1 MNKYDYDREK
11 ERIVNGLVA
20 CIFGLALS
28 MVALWM
34 MYRNIYTM
42 LILLSISLFSSCLF
56 FGIGFLYMKYAAE
69 KVKKWERKKISVV
82 RNLMLIFST
91 IGAVLGNLIYSEII
105 SRFNADNELNVLT
118 IICIVGVT
126 ITCSVG
132 VYAVICLVRLTK
144 RKH

>member
-42 LILLSISLFSSCLF
+42 LILLFISLFSSCLF

-69 KVKKWERKKISVV
+69 KVKNGREKK
-82 RNLMLIFST
+82 
-91 IGAVLGNLIYSEII
+91 
-105 SRFNADNELNVLT
+105 
-118 IICIVGVT
+118 
-126 ITCSVG
+126 
-132 VYAVICLVRLTK
+132 
-144 RKH
+144 

>member
-42 LILLSISLFSSCLF
+42 LILLSISLFSS
-56 FGIGFLYMKYAAE
+56 
-69 KVKKWERKKISVV
+69 
-82 RNLMLIFST
+82 
-91 IGAVLGNLIYSEII
+91 
-105 SRFNADNELNVLT
+105 
-118 IICIVGVT
+118 
-126 ITCSVG
+126 
-132 VYAVICLVRLTK
+132 
-144 RKH
+144 